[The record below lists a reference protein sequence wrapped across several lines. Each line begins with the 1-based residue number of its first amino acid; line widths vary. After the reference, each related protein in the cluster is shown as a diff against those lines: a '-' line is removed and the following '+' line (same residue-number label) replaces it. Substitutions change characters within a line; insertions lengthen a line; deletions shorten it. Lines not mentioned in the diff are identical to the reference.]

1 MLVKK
6 VTYFEEFGYLNS
18 SCIRK
23 SILLMF
29 MSFSRDKLTFLTD
42 VSVSWFPAAM
52 LELILMGSNM
62 ASPYKSLLIWVK
74 HFSAYLA

>member
-29 MSFSRDKLTFLTD
+29 MSFSRDKLTFLTG
-42 VSVSWFPAAM
+42 VPVSWFPAAM
-52 LELILMGSNM
+52 LEPVRLGTSM
-62 ASPYKSLLIWVK
+62 ASPYISL
-74 HFSAYLA
+74 